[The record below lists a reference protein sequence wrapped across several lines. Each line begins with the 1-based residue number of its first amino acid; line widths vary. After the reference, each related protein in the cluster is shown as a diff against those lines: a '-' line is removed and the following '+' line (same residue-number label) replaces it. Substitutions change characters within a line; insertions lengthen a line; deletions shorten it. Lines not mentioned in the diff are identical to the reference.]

1 MSNAVILPILR
12 RAAVVALREIA
23 NGCADVLDEPRRI
36 DRVSTIEARVGALA
50 AVLGSIYQRD
60 EAMRLNAGGKVVASE
75 WGVSL
80 TLADVDHVI
89 EALTRSVTP

>member
-12 RAAVVALREIA
+12 RAAIVALREIA
-23 NGCADVLDEPRRI
+23 YGCADALDEPRRG
-36 DRVSTIEARVGALA
+36 DRVSTIDARLEELA
-50 AVLGSIYQRD
+50 DVLGGIYQRG

-75 WGVSL
+75 WGASL
-80 TLADVDHVI
+80 TLADVDRVI